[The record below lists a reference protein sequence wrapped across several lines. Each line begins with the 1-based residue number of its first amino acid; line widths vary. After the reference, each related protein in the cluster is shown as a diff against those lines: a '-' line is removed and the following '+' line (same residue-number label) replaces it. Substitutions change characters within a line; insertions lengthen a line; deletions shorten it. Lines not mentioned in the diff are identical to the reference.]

1 LRLRAS
7 QLKIK
12 ENQQE
17 KRMSNHIIYIPDSL
31 YEKAQRV
38 AEQSSQNV
46 DELIIARL
54 EGALAEPS
62 IKIPPDERAELLAMK
77 YLSDDTLWTI
87 AREQM
92 QTSLQERTS
101 LLINR
106 NQAGT
111 ITELESSE
119 LSELVERGD
128 KLMLRKSQAM
138 RYLAE
143 RGQIIN
149 LDKLKPSDE

>member
-1 LRLRAS
+1 
-7 QLKIK
+7 
-12 ENQQE
+12 
-17 KRMSNHIIYIPDSL
+17 MSNHIIYIPDSL

-38 AEQSSQNV
+38 AEQSSQAV

-62 IKIPPDERAELLAMK
+62 IKIPPDERAELLAMN
-77 YLSDDTLWTI
+77 YLSNDTLWTI

-92 QTSLQERTS
+92 QTSVQERIS
-101 LLINR
+101 LLLGK

-111 ITELESSE
+111 ITELESTE

-128 KLMLRKSQAM
+128 KLRLRKSQAM

-143 RGQIIN
+143 RGQTITLEN
-149 LDKLKPSDE
+149 H

>member
-1 LRLRAS
+1 VHRLSIS
-7 QLKIK
+7 QRNKKGRGIL
-12 ENQQE
+12 
-17 KRMSNHIIYIPDSL
+17 SALFLII
-31 YEKAQRV
+31 
-38 AEQSSQNV
+38 
-46 DELIIARL
+46 IIARL

-77 YLSDDTLWTI
+77 YLTDDTLWTI

-92 QTSLQERTS
+92 QASLQERTS
-101 LLINR
+101 LLLNK

-111 ITELESSE
+111 ITELESNE

-143 RGQIIN
+143 RGQTIAVDN
-149 LDKLKPSDE
+149 LKV